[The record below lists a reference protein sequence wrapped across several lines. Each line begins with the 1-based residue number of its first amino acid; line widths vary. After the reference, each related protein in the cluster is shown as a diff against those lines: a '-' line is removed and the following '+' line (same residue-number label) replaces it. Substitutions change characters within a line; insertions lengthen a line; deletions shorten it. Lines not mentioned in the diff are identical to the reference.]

1 MLTSRISVPASDLW
15 SLGVLIYRMYCG
27 VHPFSGQIEALV
39 YKKILSLE
47 YSWPTE
53 FQVPPHAKDLIEQLL
68 KIDPM
73 QRLGAGA
80 PGTSNDFKSL
90 MAHPYFDGLDFS
102 RIHQMKVPLTLPQSI
117 IDENTQDNPVKT
129 NKKQLSQNKM
139 KLIVKEGFLLKRNE
153 WHWKQKRYF
162 ILQFDG

>member
-1 MLTSRISVPASDLW
+1 M
-15 SLGVLIYRMYCG
+15 
-27 VHPFSGQIEALV
+27 
-39 YKKILSLE
+39 
-47 YSWPTE
+47 
-53 FQVPPHAKDLIEQLL
+53 PPHAKDLIEQLL